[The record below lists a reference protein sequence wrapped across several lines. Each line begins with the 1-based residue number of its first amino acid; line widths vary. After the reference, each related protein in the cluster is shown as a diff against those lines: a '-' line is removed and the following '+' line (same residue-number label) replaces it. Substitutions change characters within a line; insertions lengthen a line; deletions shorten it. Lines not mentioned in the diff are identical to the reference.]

1 MAMRLSY
8 LLLSLVGAAH
18 GFHAVPVASAHRLHR
33 PAAAS
38 YAVRS
43 ADAPTMGLMDSL
55 KNFFRGEEPL
65 GDKKSSNAGLSRL
78 KVVLAHDRSGI
89 DAETMQKIR
98 AEIQQVVAK
107 YAVLEEQSVDLN
119 IVNDD
124 RLTVLTASFPVIRM
138 RSEVLQVEVAA
149 EEAAA
154 A

>member
-65 GDKKSSNAGLSRL
+65 GDKKCATSASS
-78 KVVLAHDRSGI
+78 H
-89 DAETMQKIR
+89 
-98 AEIQQVVAK
+98 
-107 YAVLEEQSVDLN
+107 
-119 IVNDD
+119 
-124 RLTVLTASFPVIRM
+124 
-138 RSEVLQVEVAA
+138 
-149 EEAAA
+149 AAA
-154 A
+154 RAALRYGTRAYARESHPTATGPTLCTPPPSPPPPPPPPPSTAPFPQPRMGFMFGGFW